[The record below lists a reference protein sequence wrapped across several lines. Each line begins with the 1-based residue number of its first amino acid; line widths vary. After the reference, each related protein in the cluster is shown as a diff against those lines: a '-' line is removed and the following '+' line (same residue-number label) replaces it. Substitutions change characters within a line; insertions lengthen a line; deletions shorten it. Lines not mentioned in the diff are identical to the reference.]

1 MAAVMF
7 FAGAWGYS
15 RLLTFPVTP
24 AQAVTPGQAGL
35 PAGGGS
41 LLGNGSAL
49 LALGALVITALLA
62 AVLIV
67 DRRLSP
73 LAAGLPG
80 ALLLGWTVLYLASV
94 RQAVA
99 LIPLRSH
106 SFGAGWEA
114 LLFHGV
120 LGAAGALL
128 IVPAVI
134 PSRWRQPQAALAG
147 GPAARARSRQPE
159 PRRPL
164 DAMPPGQVPGNQG
177 PAEEPA
183 LSGTVLPNPAGSVRP
198 VDTTRITGASRALRA
213 TGSFRAVPGAV
224 PRTSGWFGA
233 LPDDG
238 PQARP

>member
-7 FAGAWGYS
+7 FAAAWGYA
-15 RLLTFPVTP
+15 RLLKLPVP
-24 AQAVTPGQAGL
+24 PGQAAL

-41 LLGNGSAL
+41 LLGNGPEL
-49 LALGALVITALLA
+49 LALAALIVTGVLA
-62 AVLIV
+62 AVV
-67 DRRLSP
+67 VMDRRLSP

-80 ALLLGWTVLYLASV
+80 VLLLAWTVLYLVSV
-94 RQAVA
+94 RHAVA
-99 LIPLRSH
+99 LIPLRSQ

-134 PSRWRQPQAALAG
+134 PARWRKPGAAPAVV
-147 GPAARARSRQPE
+147 PAAPAAPAASRQPRA
-159 PRRPL
+159 RRPL
-164 DAMPPGQVPGNQG
+164 DAMPPGQVPASQG
-177 PAEEPA
+177 LAEEPA
-183 LSGTVLPNPAGSVRP
+183 LSGTVLPYPVSGLVRP

-213 TGSFRAVPGAV
+213 TGSFRTVPNGA

-233 LPDDG
+233 VPDDG
-238 PQARP
+238 PQSRP